1 MEVRAFSCLT
11 LCLGALL
18 GLSAASVRSE
28 EAGPADA
35 GPFNPNRVL
44 DVGIELAPKDW
55 DVLRHEGRGLAMT
68 WSGQS
73 RDFKFT
79 TFRSTATID
88 GKPIRNVGVRKKGYL
103 GSLSTVRPS
112 LKLDFGEF
120 VAGQIWR
127 GMRRLTLNNDRQDT
141 SHTHQMMG
149 YALFRKAG
157 CPAPRVGFARV
168 TVNGRD
174 LGVYSIVENIDR
186 SFLARHFQ
194 DGSGN
199 LYEGQ
204 LADFAEGFLPRFE
217 RKTNKSA
224 PRNDRSDLEAV
235 VQALRADDAG
245 LERAV
250 AKVIDLDAFLS
261 FWAMEVIT
269 GHWDGYAG
277 DKNNYY
283 LYRDPRTG
291 LFYFIPWGA
300 DGAFTKRHSFLPNCP
315 DSVYAWSLLTNR
327 LYNHPATRRL
337 YHARLKSLLENV
349 WDETTLLAEVD
360 RIQGLLSLDD
370 GALQDQRDFIGSRK
384 RRILEEL
391 SGDGP
396 AWTDA
401 PEAAPP
407 GATQPQPVSGTFLA
421 RWGSKDAFLPGK
433 GLSMSITLDDEPQT
447 FTAILSAAGMNG
459 NGDPNLKG
467 TAAVQLYGVRP
478 SGGNIYLGLYLM
490 PGRLEKGTVH
500 FHGFETFGVVVR
512 HEMKTGE
519 YELLGFI
526 GNGEITFTAAGTN
539 PGDVVS
545 GSFRGLFA
553 RNPE

>member
-1 MEVRAFSCLT
+1 MNARVVPCLL

-18 GLSAASVRSE
+18 GLSAADTRCQPAAA
-28 EAGPADA
+28 AGADA
-35 GPFNPNRVL
+35 FDPNRV
-44 DVGIELAPKDW
+44 VEVRIELAPADW
-55 DVLRHEGRGLAMT
+55 DVLRQEGRGLAMT

-73 RDFKFT
+73 RDFSFT
-79 TFRSTATID
+79 TFRSAVTVD
-88 GKPIRNVGVRKKGYL
+88 GEPIHDVGVRKKGYL

-120 VAGQIWR
+120 VKGRSWR

-141 SHTHQMMG
+141 SHTHQMMA

-157 CPAPRVGFARV
+157 CPAPRVGFAHV
-168 TVNGRD
+168 TVNGKD
-174 LGVYSIVENIDR
+174 LGIYSSVENVDP
-186 SFLARHFQ
+186 SFLARHFE

-204 LADFAEGFLPRFE
+204 LVDFAEGFLPRFE
-217 RKTNKSA
+217 LKTNKSA
-224 PRNDRSDLEAV
+224 SKTDRSDLERV
-235 VQALRADDAG
+235 VQALKTDDAHLKG
-245 LERAV
+245 ALE
-250 AKVIDLDAFLS
+250 KVVDLDAFLS

-283 LYRDPRTG
+283 LYRDPGTG
-291 LFYFIPWGA
+291 LFRFIPWGT
-300 DGAFTKRHSFLPNCP
+300 DGAFTSKHSFLPSCP

-337 YHARLKSLLENV
+337 YHARLRSLLDEV
-349 WDETTLLAEVD
+349 WDETALLAEVD

-370 GALQDQRDFIGSRK
+370 GAVQAQRDFVRSRK

-391 SGDGP
+391 SGEGP
-396 AWTDA
+396 AWTDPPATA
-401 PEAAPP
+401 PTA
-407 GATQPQPVSGTFLA
+407 ATQPQPVSGTFSA

-433 GLSMSITLDDEPQT
+433 DLSMALALDGEPQT

-459 NGDPNLKG
+459 NSDPNLKG
-467 TAAVQLYGVRP
+467 MAAVQLYGVRP
-478 SGGNIYLGLYLM
+478 SGKNVYVGLYLM
-490 PGRLEKGTVH
+490 PSRLEKGTVP
-500 FHGFETFGVVVR
+500 FHGFETFGVVVQ
-512 HEMKTGE
+512 HEMKTGK
-519 YELLGFI
+519 YALLGFI
-526 GNGEITFTAAGTN
+526 GDGEITFTTAGVS
-539 PGDVVS
+539 PGDSVS